1 MRFLLKLYLS
11 LTSKILTNDTN
22 KVPFSQKLAFGLG
35 MLANQLFPAMLGIF
49 MVILID
55 KLGFPGWMISAI
67 YFVPKLFDAITDPIM
82 GFITD
87 NTKSKWGRRR
97 QYVIFGGVL
106 TGVSFAFMWQL
117 YGTNSIEFNFFYF
130 LSVSLLFFLGITIFS
145 VPFVAMGYE
154 MSDDFHERTSI
165 MATSQL
171 IGQLA
176 WVFAPWLWVIMYD
189 PSWFPSAEEAT
200 RSLAIYGAFICTILA
215 VLPGIFIKSKSTLN
229 ENYEPLTLA
238 NASRSFDL
246 IIKGF
251 KEALVIVPF
260 RKLCIATFFIFNA
273 FNTTAGFSF
282 FIIKYYVFPGDGQGV
297 WPTLYGS
304 IGAIFT
310 TVLIIPIVAYMS
322 KVMGKQKA
330 FMWSQSLSIL
340 GYASLLFLFVPGK
353 PYLFL
358 IALPFISFGIGS
370 LFTLMM
376 SMTSDVI
383 DIDELNTGKRREGI
397 FGAIY
402 WWMVKFGLAI
412 AGLLSGIILTVID
425 FNSGAATQSYE
436 TMFNLRLFFSA
447 VPVVGTLCALWAM
460 WDYDV
465 NEEKSNKI
473 RALLEKKKAANP
485 SGYTSTSVLG
495 AMNLSVLSL
504 DDLKVKFPGY
514 YTSNLDYSTAS
525 KDAKNSHFK
534 SQFGKGLHGICFS
547 AYNEF
552 QNPGDKITEAQI
564 IRRLNVL
571 RGHTQWIRTFS
582 CTNGHELIPKLAKEM
597 GFKTLVGAWISQDLT
612 NNEKELSSLKSL
624 ITSGVVDVASIGN
637 EVLYRNDISANALYE
652 YLEQV
657 KKSAGTVPV
666 GFVDV
671 YYEVIK
677 HPKLVEIS
685 DVLMINCYPYWEGAD
700 IKFASLYLQEMYRQT
715 SAVAG
720 SKKIIIT
727 ESGWPSKGQNVGDA
741 VPSEE
746 NTMRYVAEISEWC
759 SAKNIEMFY
768 FSSFDESWK
777 IHSEGW
783 AGTSWGLWDK
793 NENFKYNKS

>member
-1 MRFLLKLYLS
+1 M
-11 LTSKILTNDTN
+11 TQ
-22 KVPFSQKLAFGLG
+22 KVAFGLG

-55 KLGFPGWMISAI
+55 KLGFPGWMVSVI

-97 QYVIFGGVL
+97 QYVIIGAIV

-117 YGTNSIEFNFFYF
+117 YASNSVNFNFSYF
-130 LSVSLLFFLGITIFS
+130 LLVSLAFYLGITIFS

-189 PSWFPSAEEAT
+189 PAWFPTAEEAT
-200 RSLAIYGAFICTILA
+200 RSLAVYGAIICTILA
-215 VLPGIFIKSKSTLN
+215 VIPGIFIKSKSTLN
-229 ENYEPLTLA
+229 ENYEPLTIA

-246 IIKGF
+246 IIQGF

-282 FIIKYYVFPGDGQGV
+282 FIIKYYIFPGDGQGI
-297 WPTLYGS
+297 WPTLYGCV
-304 IGAIFT
+304 GAIFT

-322 KVMGKQKA
+322 RVMGKQKA
-330 FMWSQSLSIL
+330 FIWSQSFSIL

-412 AGLLSGIILTVID
+412 AGGLTGLILWYID
-425 FNSGAATQSYE
+425 FNSGAATQTYE
-436 TMFNLRLFFSA
+436 TMFELRMFFSA
-447 VPVVGTLCALWAM
+447 IPVIGTLFALWAM

-465 NEEKSNKI
+465 NEEKSHEI
-473 RALLEKKKAANP
+473 RAQLAKKKAGIP
-485 SGYTSTSVLG
+485 SGYSSTSVIG
-495 AMNLSVLSL
+495 STNLKGLTT
-504 DDLKVKFPGY
+504 DELKSKFPYY
-514 YTSNLDYSTAS
+514 YTSNIDYNTAS
-525 KDAKNSHFK
+525 PDSKIRSFK
-534 SQFGKGLHGICFS
+534 SQFEKGLHGICFS

-552 QNPGDKITEAQI
+552 QNPGDTISKEQI
-564 IRRLNVL
+564 VRRLEVL
-571 RGHTQWIRTFS
+571 KGHTQWIRTFS
-582 CTNGHELIPKLAKEM
+582 CTNGHEMIPQLAKEM
-597 GFKTLVGAWISQDLT
+597 GFKTMVGAWISSDVE
-612 NNEKELSSLKSL
+612 NNEKELSSLKTLLSQ
-624 ITSGVVDVASIGN
+624 GVVDVASVGN
-637 EVLYRNDISANALYE
+637 EVLFRNDISVDVLYD
-652 YLEQV
+652 YIEQI
-657 KKSAGTVPV
+657 KKVAGDIPT
-666 GFVDV
+666 GYVDV

-677 HPKLVEIS
+677 HPKLMQIS

-700 IKFASLYLQEMYRQT
+700 IQFASLYIQEMYQQV
-715 SAVAG
+715 SAVAQG
-720 SKKIIIT
+720 KKVIIT
-727 ESGWPSKGQNVGDA
+727 ETGWPSKGQNVFDA

-746 NTMRYVAEISEWC
+746 NVRRYVAEISEWS
-759 SAKNIEMFY
+759 SAKNVEMFY

-777 IHSEGW
+777 IHFEGW

-793 NENFKYNKS
+793 NENFKF

>member
-1 MRFLLKLYLS
+1 MS
-11 LTSKILTNDTN
+11 TNQN
-22 KVPFSQKLAFGLG
+22 KSSKVPMTQKVAFGLG

-55 KLGFPGWMISAI
+55 KLGFPGWMVSVI

-97 QYVIFGGVL
+97 QYVIVGGIL
-106 TGVSFAFMWQL
+106 TGISFAFMWQL
-117 YGTNSIEFNFFYF
+117 YASNSINFNFYYF
-130 LSVSLLFFLGITIFS
+130 LLVSLGFYLGITIFS

-189 PSWFPSAEEAT
+189 VSFFPSAEEAT
-200 RSLAIYGAFICTILA
+200 RTLAVYGAIICTILA
-215 VLPGIFIKSKSTLN
+215 VIPGIFIKSKSTLN
-229 ENYEPLTLA
+229 ENYEPLTIA
-238 NASRSFDL
+238 NAGRSFDL
-246 IIKGF
+246 IIQGF

-282 FIIKYYVFPGDGQGV
+282 FIIKYYVFPGDGQGI
-297 WPTLYGS
+297 WPTLYGCV
-304 IGAIFT
+304 GAIFT

-330 FMWSQSLSIL
+330 FIWSQSLSIL

-412 AGLLSGIILTVID
+412 AGGLTGLILWYID
-425 FNSGAATQSYE
+425 FNSGAATQTYE
-436 TMFNLRLFFSA
+436 TMFELRMFFSA
-447 VPVVGTLCALWAM
+447 IPVIGTLFALWAM
-460 WDYDV
+460 WDYDI
-465 NEEKSNKI
+465 NEEKSHEI
-473 RALLEKKKAANP
+473 RAQLEKKKAGIP
-485 SGYTSTSVLG
+485 SGYSSSSVIG
-495 AMNLSVLSL
+495 FTNLKGLTM
-504 DDLKVKFPGY
+504 DELKIKFPYY
-514 YTSNLDYSTAS
+514 YTSNIDYIKASLDTKIRS
-525 KDAKNSHFK
+525 FK
-534 SQFGKGLHGICFS
+534 SQFEKGLHGICFS

-552 QNPGDKITEAQI
+552 QNPGDTITKEQI
-564 IRRLNVL
+564 VKRLEVIK
-571 RGHTQWIRTFS
+571 GHTQWIRTFS
-582 CTNGHELIPKLAKEM
+582 CTNGHELIPQLAKEM
-597 GFKTLVGAWISQDLT
+597 GFKTLVGAWISSDIE
-612 NNEKELSSLKSL
+612 NNEKELDSLKTLLSQ
-624 ITSGVVDVASIGN
+624 GFVDMASVGN
-637 EVLYRNDISANALYE
+637 EVLFRNDISADVLYD
-652 YLEQV
+652 YIGQI
-657 KKSAGTVPV
+657 KKVAGNIPT
-666 GFVDV
+666 GYVDV

-677 HPKLVEIS
+677 HPKLSEIS
-685 DVLMINCYPYWEGAD
+685 DILMINCYPYWEGAD
-700 IKFASLYLQEMYRQT
+700 IQFASLYIQEMYHK
-715 SAVAG
+715 VAQISG
-720 SKKIIIT
+720 GKKIVIT
-727 ESGWPSKGQNVGDA
+727 ETGWPSKGQTVKDA
-741 VPSEE
+741 VPSNE
-746 NTMRYVAEISEWC
+746 NVMRYFAEISEWG
-759 SAKNIEMFY
+759 SSKNVEIFY

-777 IHSEGW
+777 IHFEGW
-783 AGTSWGLWDK
+783 AGTAWGLWDK
-793 NENFKYNKS
+793 NENFKY